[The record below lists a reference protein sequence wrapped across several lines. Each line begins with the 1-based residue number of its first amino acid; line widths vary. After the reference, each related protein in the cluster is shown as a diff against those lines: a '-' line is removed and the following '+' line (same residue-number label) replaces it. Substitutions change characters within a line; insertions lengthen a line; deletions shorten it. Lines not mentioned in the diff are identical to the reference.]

1 MSYDDTS
8 MHRHNGPNGY
18 LLPVNRPVV
27 PVNNNYRDGYMQP
40 QLFEGPSDSSPDGIG
55 GVQPSSAQE
64 NLAVYA
70 ENVAGS
76 IGRYEIFN
84 DPFTQARALWFTM
97 DQYAQ
102 QHTVDAYR
110 FELGHVS
117 DPNVTSKY
125 IAQVL
130 NQINNCLARRVAY
143 GVGSPMPAI
152 GSGSSVVPNMTYPS
166 LFPLGSN
173 TSMPVTGL
181 MVGILS
187 TSDSISTS
195 TYDAL
200 TSVLTSSQLLFEVV
214 ASHQGPLASGVV
226 ANQSYVTASS
236 IFYDAIIIVSDSYR
250 NSSMVSMTEKGF
262 LQEAFGHGKPI
273 GEVGS
278 GFLTSLGLDGIG
290 TFVDGSVGNV
300 VNAVISALEI
310 PGRYPQRQ
318 PLDDV
323 ASICN

>member
-1 MSYDDTS
+1 
-8 MHRHNGPNGY
+8 
-18 LLPVNRPVV
+18 
-27 PVNNNYRDGYMQP
+27 MQP